1 MCGVVVRRALAAV
14 LVAGCLLTG
23 CGGDD
28 GGSPT
33 TEADL
38 ARILQEEREVP
49 RDQADCMA
57 AEAYDRLTEDEL
69 EHLRQRDEDDELD
82 AELRRKLEAAV
93 APCASAGS

>member
-1 MCGVVVRRALAAV
+1 VTLAAALVGVLALALGA
-14 LVAGCLLTG
+14 

-28 GGSPT
+28 GGPPT

-38 ARILQEEREVP
+38 ARILRDERDLPAE
-49 RDQADCMA
+49 QAECIA

-69 EHLRQRDEDDELD
+69 EVLRERDEDDDLD
-82 AELRRKLEAAV
+82 PALERKLQAAV